1 MKTGHGRSGLGC
13 TLRRNGRGGAQVAP
27 AAPRGLGRAV
37 AGEEGLPAQAEQM
50 VRGPAR
56 GGAADL
62 VRHMQAA
69 GQRVR
74 EQAHGAVA
82 DLQGRAQDRG
92 RADHVIGQRLAAGLP
107 ARAWATGACLCRPL
121 ACAALGLLA
130 AGLPGGAAAQDL
142 SGLAAQAASGVS
154 QNAVILVVGLTL
166 LSLAPGLAVMVTCFP
181 FVVTVLSI
189 LRQAIGLQQSP
200 PNMLIVSLALF
211 LSWYVMDPVLRDA
224 WAVAGAPLSR
234 GEIALDVAFDR
245 GIEPF
250 RRFMSERT
258 DLDTMAALAEVAPRP
273 DEPRPSLAPQAE
285 TGPGDVPDPET
296 APLSLLVPAFM
307 LTEIERAFAIGFLV
321 SLPFLIIDLVVSAI
335 LMSMGMMMVPPTVV
349 ALPFKLA
356 FFVAVDGWGL
366 IAAALVRGYQGGG

>member
-1 MKTGHGRSGLGC
+1 MTAKHGRGAPGC
-13 TLRRNGRGGAQVAP
+13 AGRGERQRVAVAIMP
-27 AAPRGLGRAV
+27 ERCCERATGPTGSVPEPGRTSPFPRLGRI
-37 AGEEGLPAQAEQM
+37 AGTILCA
-50 VRGPAR
+50 
-56 GGAADL
+56 
-62 VRHMQAA
+62 
-69 GQRVR
+69 
-74 EQAHGAVA
+74 
-82 DLQGRAQDRG
+82 
-92 RADHVIGQRLAAGLP
+92 LAATLP
-107 ARAWATGACLCRPL
+107 DS
-121 ACAALGLLA
+121 
-130 AGLPGGAAAQDL
+130 AAAQDL
-142 SGLAAQAASGVS
+142 AGLAAQAAGGAS
-154 QNAVILVVGLTL
+154 QNAVILVAGLTL
-166 LSLAPGLAVMVTCFP
+166 LSLAPGFAIMVTCFP

-189 LRQAIGLQQSP
+189 MRQAIGLQQSP

-224 WAVAGAPLSR
+224 WNVAGAPLTR
-234 GEIALDVAFDR
+234 GDIALDIAFER

-273 DEPRPSLAPQAE
+273 ETLQPELGAPDADQ
-285 TGPGDVPDPET
+285 GDVPDPGT